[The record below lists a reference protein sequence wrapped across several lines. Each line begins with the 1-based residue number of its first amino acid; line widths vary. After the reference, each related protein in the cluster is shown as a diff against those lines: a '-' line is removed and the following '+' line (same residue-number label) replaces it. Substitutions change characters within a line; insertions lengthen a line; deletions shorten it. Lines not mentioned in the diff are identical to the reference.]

1 MNNPKKKV
9 ILSRIPLSKS
19 IIVNQY
25 THVSDILSEYG
36 LRNFLGLREGG
47 RRKWR
52 GVSEEKGGGRKGERR
67 RHDTVRPWRTDVET
81 IEARYTSESLFA
93 LMAYVWKR
101 EGRRERERGGSWRF
115 IGAPLCLLCLRAPLR
130 RAVQHP
136 RAHLRPALVRWQ
148 PPCRLGDAACELKRL
163 INIWNKGGRFRGRTP
178 ERYTAGYDGR
188 HRGG

>member
-101 EGRRERERGGSWRF
+101 EGRREREGGKLTFYRGTLMPIMPS
-115 IGAPLCLLCLRAPLR
+115 
-130 RAVQHP
+130 
-136 RAHLRPALVRWQ
+136 RPAPSRRTA
-148 PPCRLGDAACELKRL
+148 PPRPSSSGP
-163 INIWNKGGRFRGRTP
+163 RTVATP
-178 ERYTAGYDGR
+178 LPAG
-188 HRGG
+188 